1 MSESNKRLSRKR
13 QLAQR
18 GHRLPAIVPMWLRRR
33 VEMDNTALLDFVGRV
48 AATVPAGSLV
58 LDAGA
63 GEGRYQPEFAHT
75 RFIGVDLAVGD
86 AEWDYHNLDAICTL
100 VELPFQAN
108 AFDAVLLT
116 QVLEHV
122 PEPLAVLKEIQRVL
136 KPGGRLFLTVP
147 QSWHQ
152 HQKPHDYF
160 RYTSFGLKY
169 LFERAGLQP
178 QSIEPM
184 GGYFWVL
191 AFQLHMLNYWLFP
204 HGMRW
209 RKLTW
214 PIRALFGLVF
224 QLFFPFI
231 LYYLDRF
238 DRQKDETFGHACVA
252 VKPDAQ
258 SS

>member
-1 MSESNKRLSRKR
+1 MNEPQRKLSRQQ
-13 QLAQR
+13 QLARR
-18 GHRLPAIVPMWLRRR
+18 GHRLPWIVPMWLRRR

-48 AATVPAGSLV
+48 AATVPAGALV

-75 RFIGVDLAVGD
+75 RFIGVDLAVGES
-86 AEWDYHNLDAICTL
+86 EWDYHGLDAICTL
-100 VELPFQAN
+100 IDLPFETN
-108 AFDAVLLT
+108 TFDAVLLT

-122 PEPLAVLKEIQRVL
+122 TEPQRVINEICRVL

-169 LFERAGLQP
+169 LFEHAGLRP

-191 AFQLHMLNYWLFP
+191 AFQFHMLNYWLFP
-204 HGMRW
+204 RGMRW
-209 RKLTW
+209 RKLTL
-214 PIRALFGLVF
+214 PLRALNAVIF

-238 DRQKDETFGHACVA
+238 DRQKDETFGHACIA
-252 VKPDAQ
+252 VKP
-258 SS
+258 